1 MRFPWLISRRKLIF
15 NCTLEV
21 VLLISIN
28 NLIFSDYFEF
38 EKDINKFLMPYLP
51 FWVTFSYIFGRYSYK
66 FDILKNK
73 LFYLFLNIFS
83 KTFFVSMLSLIFVFC
98 IYLNIDLNNFNH
110 FDKLIIGYSFLI
122 SLILVVLQFPLF
134 YKFTLNTNK
143 SNIWLMIGN
152 QELVEFVKSELKW
165 SRKKIRIFSRSI
177 HSDLS
182 KIDFNRFE
190 GVVCNNFDEF
200 SDEILDKLLKLK
212 TRGIKVLSLENW
224 CENYLQRFP
233 PEIISKKF
241 LIRRNFKKTF
251 GSIELRIKRIGDF
264 FLSIFLLILTSPLL
278 IIAAI
283 FIYIEDRESIIYK
296 QERVGINQS
305 IFTIY
310 KLRTMKT
317 NSESGTP
324 IWASKFDKRI
334 TKIGGILR
342 KYRIDELPQL
352 VCVIKGEM
360 SLIGPRPERAEIDK
374 KLTIAIPYYN
384 NRYLIRP
391 GLSGWAQV
399 NYPYGASIDDSKKK
413 LSFDLFYL
421 KNFSI
426 WFDFLILFKTIR
438 LIIYKKGSEPVSPI

>member
-15 NCTLEV
+15 NCILEV
-21 VLLISIN
+21 FLLISIN
-28 NLIFSDYFEF
+28 NLIFSDYFQF
-38 EKDINKFLMPYLP
+38 EKDINKFSISYLP
-51 FWVTFSYIFGRYSYK
+51 FWVIFSYIFGRYSYK

-73 LFYLFLNIFS
+73 LLYLFLNIFS
-83 KTFFVSMLSLIFVFC
+83 KTFFVSILSLIFVFC

-110 FDKLIIGYSFLI
+110 FDKLIIGYSFFI

-143 SNIWLMIGN
+143 RNIWLMIGN
-152 QELVEFVKSELKW
+152 QELVDIVKSDLKW

-177 HSDLS
+177 NSDLS

-190 GVVCNNFDEF
+190 GVVSNNFDEM

-212 TRGIKVLSLENW
+212 TRGIKVLNIENF

-241 LIRRNFKKTF
+241 LLRRNSTKTF
-251 GSIELRIKRIGDF
+251 GTIELRIKRIGDF
-264 FLSIFLLILTSPLL
+264 LLSIFLLFLTSPLL

-283 FIYIEDRESIIYK
+283 LVYIEDRESIIYK

-310 KLRTMKT
+310 KIRTMKP

-324 IWASKFDKRI
+324 VWASKLDSRI
-334 TKIGGILR
+334 TRIGGILR

-352 VCVIKGEM
+352 LCVIKGEM

-374 KLTIAIPYYN
+374 KLTAVIPHYN

-399 NYPYGASIDDSKKK
+399 NYPYGASIYDSKKK

-438 LIIYKKGSEPVSPI
+438 LIIYKKGSEPILPV